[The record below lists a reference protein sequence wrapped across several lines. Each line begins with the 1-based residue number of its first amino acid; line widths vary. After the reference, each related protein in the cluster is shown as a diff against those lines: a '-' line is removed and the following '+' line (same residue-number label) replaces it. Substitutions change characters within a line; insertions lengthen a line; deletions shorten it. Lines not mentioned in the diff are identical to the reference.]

1 MGKGIIENTKRRG
14 NRGENEVNGIDRG
27 LGRKEIVLFWN
38 RSASEKWGKN

>member
-1 MGKGIIENTKRRG
+1 MKIQKRRG
-14 NRGENEVNGIDRG
+14 NRWNKEGENEVKGIDRG